1 MHRGAETK
9 EPRRIRTVNIGRMA
23 IQLRVGGE
31 HAGHLEPLLARERAE
46 GRDHGLRQNHR
57 HVVAD
62 ADAKPPPGLGAEQDP
77 KPALLE
83 RFPAC
88 EGEQAGHLAI
98 ALRHDAHQRH
108 AQGLLR
114 SRQQTGAFHH
124 AACGDDTCTAANRR
138 QRLVLVGDRHAPG
151 HGDVRHDAEH
161 ALAHFALKAGDD
173 GLDEQQDGHRQRQ
186 SSKRQAAD
194 EGDEAAPRTRIA
206 QADADGQGAK
216 HGARCLSVCA
226 RAVYG
231 KRPPAVYASIAAV
244 PCISRPSS
252 PSSTNSAAMPRRSA
266 NASPASV
273 PSTKS
278 AVA

>member
-1 MHRGAETK
+1 
-9 EPRRIRTVNIGRMA
+9 MA

-46 GRDHGLRQNHR
+46 GRDDGLGQNHR

-62 ADAKPPPGLGAEQDP
+62 ADAKPPPRLGAEQDP

-83 RFPAC
+83 RFAGC
-88 EGEQAGHLAI
+88 EGEQAGHVAI
-98 ALRHDAHQRH
+98 AVRHDAHQRH

-114 SRQQTGAFHH
+114 SRQQAGAFHH
-124 AACGDDTCTAANRR
+124 AACRDDAGSTANRH
-138 QRLVLVGDRHAPG
+138 QRLVLVFDRHAPG
-151 HGDVRHDAEH
+151 HRHMRHDAEH
-161 ALAHFALKAGDD
+161 ALAHFALEAGDD
-173 GLDEQQDGHRQRQ
+173 RLDEQQDGHRQRQ
-186 SSKRQAAD
+186 SGKRQAAD

-216 HGARCLSVCA
+216 HGARYLPVCA

-231 KRPPAVYASIAAV
+231 KRPPVVYASIAAV
-244 PCISRPSS
+244 PCIWRPSS
-252 PSSTNSAAMPRRSA
+252 SSTNSAAMPRRSA
-266 NASPASV
+266 NASPAWV
-273 PSTKS
+273 PSTRS